1 MNAIN
6 VSDYYESCVTMP
18 VTGFRSSTVSKY
30 RISAQCCRHRLSPF
44 AHCLVV
50 VLPWVSLDSI
60 TAKWN
65 QHGMA
70 YVSIPFSYA
79 GIGFPQLWLSF
90 RRLALLPHTLIFILE
105 PQGAGC
111 AHLLR
116 LLLFCKSDNMLHSPL
131 GFPLRTSW
139 RIIGCF
145 YGLWTLLFSYI
156 RRKLDTFTY
165 RLRVANL

>member
-30 RISAQCCRHRLSPF
+30 RISAQCCRHRRSPF
-44 AHCLVV
+44 THCLVV

-70 YVSIPFSYA
+70 YVSILFVCEA
-79 GIGFPQLWLSF
+79 GFPNSGYRLGS
-90 RRLALLPHTLIFILE
+90 LALYLIHWFLFLSRKAHRICAPLP
-105 PQGAGC
+105 
-111 AHLLR
+111 R
-116 LLLFCKSDNMLHSPL
+116 LLPFCKSDNMLHSPL
-131 GFPLRTSW
+131 GFPARISC

-145 YGLWTLLFSYI
+145 CGLWASFSHIFAESLILLP
-156 RRKLDTFTY
+156 T
-165 RLRVANL
+165 AC